1 MTRGREENR
10 VLVVTEQRQDEHEL
24 PRESPPLE
32 VLESILRH
40 QGADR
45 SAHDVLRVS
54 LARLED
60 RSLLRDLVH
69 EAQRRVDELAGP
81 DRSTEIAALTGCADV
96 EAVEERLRLA
106 EIAVKRAEKEHRSN
120 TRIWN
125 ELHHA
130 RYGVSKVHEA
140 RRDLDALTVYQ
151 DRRARWLND
160 HPSEVGWVAELEAR
174 LSEAE
179 QNYQSLVAERTPPGL
194 ARRHR
199 GRRKR
204 MTPLRDR
211 GPAHKDSGPSR
222 RSGAW
227 NGTTPATPRPR
238 RRFHRQPD
246 REGRPSLLDVSMLG
260 VMRHSQPPM
269 NGTSRSL
276 RRPALARV
284 LGQSC
289 PCRSPT
295 MGVAAVLVAAGSAAI
310 LSRRRSAVRRD
321 PPVGNTSSSLVLVGM
336 LRVR

>member
-1 MTRGREENR
+1 M
-10 VLVVTEQRQDEHEL
+10 LVVTEQRQDEHEL

-96 EAVEERLRLA
+96 EAVEERLRAA

-227 NGTTPATPRPR
+227 NGTTPATSRPR
-238 RRFHRQPD
+238 SRFHQLLD
-246 REGRPSLLDVSMLG
+246 REDRPSLLDISMLG
-260 VMRHSQPPM
+260 VMRHSREPPT
-269 NGTSRSL
+269 GTYTGDL
-276 RRPALARV
+276 VIRV
-284 LGQSC
+284 IRQ
-289 PCRSPT
+289 
-295 MGVAAVLVAAGSAAI
+295 
-310 LSRRRSAVRRD
+310 
-321 PPVGNTSSSLVLVGM
+321 VG
-336 LRVR
+336 